1 MPCTFLTHV
10 PSQNFILFQT
20 ADEQIILKACNCS
33 MKGANKMIKNENA
46 RTVAVVRERERERE
60 RERAMFR

>member
-1 MPCTFLTHV
+1 MLYVFSIHV

-20 ADEQIILKACNCS
+20 PDEQIILKACNCS

-46 RTVAVVRERERERE
+46 ETIAAVRESLTNEIKK
-60 RERAMFR
+60 